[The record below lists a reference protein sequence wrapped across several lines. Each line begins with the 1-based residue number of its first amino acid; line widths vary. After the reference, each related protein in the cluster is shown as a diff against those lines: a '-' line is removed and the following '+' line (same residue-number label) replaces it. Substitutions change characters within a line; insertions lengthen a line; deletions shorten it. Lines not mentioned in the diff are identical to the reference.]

1 MSHQSPA
8 VPLDEH
14 LIIRVP
20 KPLKDLLAKTAQSY
34 GLKTTQLGR
43 HLIASNLPHIQ
54 KNRFYESVK

>member
-1 MSHQSPA
+1 MSHQSPV

-20 KPLKDLLAKTAQSY
+20 KHLKELLAKTAQSY

-43 HLIASNLPHIQ
+43 HLIATNLPQIQ
-54 KNRFYESVK
+54 KNRFYEYL

>member
-14 LIIRVP
+14 LIIRVQ
-20 KPLKDLLAKTAQSY
+20 KHLKELLAKTAQSY

-43 HLIASNLPHIQ
+43 HLIATNLPQIQ
-54 KNRFYESVK
+54 KNRFYEYL